1 VSLATRLLGANPGAQ
16 VTDALTGVLT
26 TPGAKG
32 VFVPPTSY
40 QSIQTVTVG
49 SGGSSSITFSSI
61 PSTYKHLQIRAIGK
75 PSTAGGQNCLFNF
88 NGDTGSNYNAH
99 QLYGNGSSAAATAL
113 GTGTYGWVTYWDN
126 TQFGS
131 FVFDIL
137 DYQDTNKYKTTRSL
151 GGHDLNGSGY
161 ILFRSGLWMSTSAIN
176 QVVLTSAGSTSFA
189 EYSSFALYGV
199 K

>member
-1 VSLATRLLGANPGAQ
+1 
-16 VTDALTGVLT
+16 LT

-113 GTGTYGWVTYWDN
+113 GTGTYGWVTYWD
-126 TQFGS
+126 
-131 FVFDIL
+131 
-137 DYQDTNKYKTTRSL
+137 TNKYKTTRSL

-189 EYSSFALYGV
+189 EYSSFALYGI
-199 K
+199 KG